1 MTAKITIQFN
11 QDEYKQYLKLLDIQN
26 AADVVAF
33 RHLPYDGGYEL
44 LKIFNKDEIVAQL
57 IKRNEELERE
67 NNNFRYEVEGYRR
80 EKADLK
86 SKRGLL
92 RRLFKQT
99 H

>member
-11 QDEYKQYLKLLDIQN
+11 QDEYKQYLKLLDVNN

-33 RHLPYDGGYEL
+33 RHLPYDGGYEF
-44 LKIFNKDEIVAQL
+44 LKIFNKDEIVAGL

-67 NNNFRYEVEGYRR
+67 IGNLRF
-80 EKADLK
+80 
-86 SKRGLL
+86 SKMAKEHTPKGRFLSGWPL
-92 RRLFKQT
+92 RFLKQT